1 MCNRLW
7 LTNKE
12 LIDIR
17 AYVIRIGGA
26 ERTVASDS
34 EEVRIECGYLETTR
48 NRHAPM
54 T

>member
-7 LTNKE
+7 SLNNE

-17 AYVIRIGGA
+17 AYVIRISGS